1 MAIEYL
7 CLSIFAL
14 CACSNNDAYFA
25 RGTNWQR
32 DGSFF
37 KISSGSE
44 GDIAETFNTNKYGLD
59 VLSRM
64 VWNRKYQI
72 GK

>member
-1 MAIEYL
+1 LFKL
-7 CLSIFAL
+7 CNR
-14 CACSNNDAYFA
+14 SNNDAYFS
-25 RGTNWQR
+25 RGADWQGDR
-32 DGSFF
+32 RFF

-44 GDIAETFNTNKYGLD
+44 GDIAEAFNTNRYGLVD
-59 VLSRM
+59 LSRM